1 MAQPTSLGRALWSPS
16 ALALAPRR
24 PPAKTFP
31 VLKPPARPRP
41 PAPRRHTTY
50 SYLQARQSPEMV
62 RDEPLDFENED
73 DPLIPTRRPA
83 KRYTDPPA
91 PLFSPSPP
99 LPSPPLSVPIGRGRS
114 HADGDVRLDAVL
126 LGARRW
132 SNRAVRQVSTPPP
145 SSSCCALGF
154 YCPAE

>member
-99 LPSPPLSVPIGRGRS
+99 LPSPLRPHRARAEPCGWRCSIRCRAFRCPALEQSRCSPSV
-114 HADGDVRLDAVL
+114 
-126 LGARRW
+126 
-132 SNRAVRQVSTPPP
+132 NSTPIV
-145 SSSCCALGF
+145 
-154 YCPAE
+154 